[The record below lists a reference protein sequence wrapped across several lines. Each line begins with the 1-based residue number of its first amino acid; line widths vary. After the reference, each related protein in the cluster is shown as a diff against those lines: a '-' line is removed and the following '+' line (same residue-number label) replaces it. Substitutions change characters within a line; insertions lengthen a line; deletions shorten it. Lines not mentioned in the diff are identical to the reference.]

1 MKKIST
7 FILFC
12 VGIMLTLQISVIA
25 QTQYKVLATKKTS
38 AMQKEMQEAADG
50 GYRFEGVSGGKTSFG
65 GSEVLIVMSKKSD
78 VDTSGRFQYKLLAT
92 SKTSTMQKEIQETG
106 DNGFEYKG
114 QAVFDSFIG
123 GDEVVVIMEKDTKA
137 ESKKLEYKLF
147 ATKKTSTMQKEIN
160 EGSAAGYE
168 YVGVT
173 VGQTLIGGS
182 EVVIIMRRDAK
193 SLDRIIKP

>member
-7 FILFC
+7 IILFC

-25 QTQYKVLATKKTS
+25 QSQYKVLATKKTS
-38 AMQKEMQEAADG
+38 TMQKELQEAADG

-65 GSEVLIVMSKKSD
+65 GSEVLVIMSKKSG
-78 VDTSGRFQYKLLAT
+78 VDMSGRFQYKLLAT
-92 SKTSTMQKEIQETG
+92 SKTSTMQKEIQEVG

-114 QAVFDSFIG
+114 QAVFDTFIG

-137 ESKKLEYKLF
+137 ELKKLEYKLF
-147 ATKKTSTMQKEIN
+147 ATSKTSTMEKEIN
-160 EGSAAGYE
+160 EGGTAGYS

-173 VGQTLIGGS
+173 VGKTLLGGS
-182 EVVIIMRRDAK
+182 EVVVIMRRYQK
-193 SLDRIIKP
+193 NN

>member
-7 FILFC
+7 IILFC

-25 QTQYKVLATKKTS
+25 QIQYKVLATRKTS
-38 AMQKEMQEAADG
+38 TMQKELQEAADG

-65 GSEVLIVMSKKSD
+65 GSEVLVIMSKKSG
-78 VDTSGRFQYKLLAT
+78 VDMSGRFQYKLLAT
-92 SKTSTMQKEIQETG
+92 SKTSTMQKEIQEVG

-114 QAVFDSFIG
+114 QAVFDTFIG

-137 ESKKLEYKLF
+137 ELKKLEYKLF
-147 ATKKTSTMQKEIN
+147 ATSKTSTMEKEIN
-160 EGSAAGYE
+160 EGGTAGYS

-173 VGQTLIGGS
+173 VGKTLLGGS
-182 EVVIIMRRDAK
+182 EVVVIMRRDQK
-193 SLDRIIKP
+193 NN